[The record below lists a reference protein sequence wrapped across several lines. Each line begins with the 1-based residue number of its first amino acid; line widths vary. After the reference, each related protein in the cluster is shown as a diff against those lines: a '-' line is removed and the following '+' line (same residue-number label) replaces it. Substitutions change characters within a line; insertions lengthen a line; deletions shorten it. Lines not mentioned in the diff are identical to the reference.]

1 VVIFINKMV
10 KKMQYK
16 LAQIEDIE
24 KVLEL
29 HFKYQIDSIKQED
42 KKDGFITTAFTK
54 EQMIDLITLEQGL
67 FIAVENDRIVAY
79 VMSASWDFWSRW
91 PMFAFMIEDLHN
103 LEYLGQKLSVQN
115 SYQYG
120 PVCVDKE
127 YRGSGVLE
135 KLFDFARENMAKRFP
150 ILVTFIN
157 KINPRSYEAHTK
169 KLKLEVIK
177 EFSYNNNNYYELV
190 YDTSKKLKN
199 L

>member
-1 VVIFINKMV
+1 ME
-10 KKMQYK
+10 YK
-16 LAQIEDIE
+16 IAQIKDIE

-29 HFKYQIDSIKQED
+29 HSKYQIDSIKQED

-54 EQMIDLITLEQGL
+54 EQMVDLITLEQGL
-67 FIAVENDRIVAY
+67 FIAIENEKIVAY
-79 VMSASWDFWSRW
+79 VMSASWKFWSRW
-91 PMFAFMIEDLHN
+91 PMFAFMMEDLPN

-120 PVCVDKE
+120 PVCVDIE

-135 KLFDFARENMAKRFP
+135 KIFDFARENMAKRFP

-157 KINPRSYEAHTK
+157 KINPRSYESHTK

-190 YDTSKKLKN
+190 YDTSKSLFK
-199 L
+199 

>member
-1 VVIFINKMV
+1 
-10 KKMQYK
+10 MQYK

-29 HFKYQIDSIKQED
+29 HSKYQIDSIKQED

-54 EQMIDLITLEQGL
+54 EQMVDLITLEQGL
-67 FIAVENDRIVAY
+67 FIAIENEKIVAY
-79 VMSASWDFWSRW
+79 VMSASWKFWSRW
-91 PMFAFMIEDLHN
+91 PMFAFMMEDLPN
-103 LEYLGQKLSVQN
+103 LEYLGQKLTVQN

-135 KLFDFARENMAKRFP
+135 KIFDFARENMAKRFP

-190 YDTSKKLKN
+190 YDTSKSLFK
-199 L
+199 

>member
-1 VVIFINKMV
+1 ME
-10 KKMQYK
+10 YK
-16 LAQIEDIE
+16 IAQIKDIE

-29 HFKYQIDSIKQED
+29 HSKYQIDSIKQED

-54 EQMIDLITLEQGL
+54 EQMVDLITLEQGL

-91 PMFAFMIEDLHN
+91 PMFAFMIEDLPN

>member
-1 VVIFINKMV
+1 ME
-10 KKMQYK
+10 YK
-16 LAQIEDIE
+16 IAQIEDIE

-29 HFKYQIDSIKQED
+29 HSKYHIDSIRQED

-67 FIAVENDRIVAY
+67 FIALENEKIVAY
-79 VMSASWDFWSRW
+79 VMSASWNFWSRW
-91 PMFAFMIEDLHN
+91 PMFAFMVEDLYN
-103 LEYLGQKLSVQN
+103 LEYLGQKLTIQN

-135 KLFDFARENMAKRFP
+135 KIFDFARENMAKRFP

-190 YDTSKKLKN
+190 YDTSKSLFK
-199 L
+199 

>member
-1 VVIFINKMV
+1 ME
-10 KKMQYK
+10 YK
-16 LAQIEDIE
+16 IAQIKDIE

-29 HFKYQIDSIKQED
+29 HSKYQIDSIKQED

-54 EQMIDLITLEQGL
+54 EQMVDLITLEQGL
-67 FIAVENDRIVAY
+67 FIAIENEKIVAY
-79 VMSASWDFWSRW
+79 VMSASWKFWSRW
-91 PMFAFMIEDLHN
+91 PMFAFMMEDLPN
-103 LEYLGQKLSVQN
+103 LEYLGQKLTVQN

>member
-1 VVIFINKMV
+1 ME
-10 KKMQYK
+10 YK
-16 LAQIEDIE
+16 IAQIKDIE

-29 HFKYQIDSIKQED
+29 HSKYQIDSIKQED

-54 EQMIDLITLEQGL
+54 EQMVDLITLEQGL
-67 FIAVENDRIVAY
+67 FIAIENEKIVAY
-79 VMSASWDFWSRW
+79 VMSASWKFWSRW
-91 PMFAFMIEDLHN
+91 PMFAFMMEDLPN
-103 LEYLGQKLSVQN
+103 LEYLGQKLTVQN

-135 KLFDFARENMAKRFP
+135 KIFDFARENMAKRFP

-190 YDTSKKLKN
+190 YDTSKSLFK
-199 L
+199 

>member
-1 VVIFINKMV
+1 MK
-10 KKMQYK
+10 YK
-16 LAQIEDIE
+16 QAKIEDIE

-29 HFKYQIDSIKQED
+29 HFKYQIDSIKEED

-54 EQMIDLITLEQGL
+54 EQMVDLITLEQGL

-91 PMFAFMIEDLHN
+91 PMFVYMIEDLPN

-199 L
+199 I

>member
-1 VVIFINKMV
+1 ME
-10 KKMQYK
+10 YK
-16 LAQIEDIE
+16 IAQIEDIE

-29 HFKYQIDSIKQED
+29 HSKYQIDSIRQED

-67 FIAVENDRIVAY
+67 FIALENEKIVAY
-79 VMSASWDFWSRW
+79 VMSASWNFWSRW
-91 PMFAFMIEDLHN
+91 PMFAFMVEDLYN
-103 LEYLGQKLSVQN
+103 LEYLGQKLTIQN

-135 KLFDFARENMAKRFP
+135 KIFDFARENMAKRFP

-190 YDTSKKLKN
+190 YDTSKSLFK
-199 L
+199 

>member
-1 VVIFINKMV
+1 ME
-10 KKMQYK
+10 YK
-16 LAQIEDIE
+16 IAQIKDIE

-29 HFKYQIDSIKQED
+29 HSKYQIDSIKQED

-54 EQMIDLITLEQGL
+54 EQMVYLITLEQGF
-67 FIAVENDRIVAY
+67 FIAIENEKIVAY
-79 VMSASWDFWSRW
+79 VMSASWKFWSRW
-91 PMFAFMIEDLHN
+91 PMFAFMMEDLPN
-103 LEYLGQKLSVQN
+103 LEYLGQKLTVQN

-135 KLFDFARENMAKRFP
+135 KIFDFARENMAKRFP

-190 YDTSKKLKN
+190 YDTSKSLFK
-199 L
+199 

>member
-1 VVIFINKMV
+1 ME
-10 KKMQYK
+10 YK
-16 LAQIEDIE
+16 IAQIKDIE

-29 HFKYQIDSIKQED
+29 HSKYQIDSIKQED

-54 EQMIDLITLEQGL
+54 EQMVDLITLEQGL

-91 PMFAFMIEDLHN
+91 PMFAFMIEDLPN
-103 LEYLGQKLSVQN
+103 LEYLGQKLSTKN

-190 YDTSKKLKN
+190 YDTSKKLKDF
-199 L
+199 

>member
-1 VVIFINKMV
+1 ME
-10 KKMQYK
+10 YK
-16 LAQIEDIE
+16 LAKIEDIE

-29 HFKYQIDSIKQED
+29 HFKYQIDSIKEED

-67 FIAVENDRIVAY
+67 FIAIENEKIVAY
-79 VMSASWDFWSRW
+79 VMSASWKFWSRW
-91 PMFAFMIEDLHN
+91 PMFAFMMEDLPN

-135 KLFDFARENMAKRFP
+135 KIFDFARENMAKRFP

-190 YDTSKKLKN
+190 YDTSKSLFK
-199 L
+199 

>member
-1 VVIFINKMV
+1 ME
-10 KKMQYK
+10 YK
-16 LAQIEDIE
+16 IAQIKDIE

-29 HFKYQIDSIKQED
+29 HSKYQIDSIKQED

-54 EQMIDLITLEQGL
+54 EQMVDLITLEQGL
-67 FIAVENDRIVAY
+67 FIAVLNEKVVAY
-79 VMSASWDFWSRW
+79 VMSASWNFWSRW
-91 PMFAFMIEDLHN
+91 PMFAYMIEDLPN
-103 LEYLGQKLSVQN
+103 LEYLSQKLSVEN

-135 KLFDFARENMAKRFP
+135 KIFDFARENMAKRFP

-190 YDTSKKLKN
+190 YDTSKSLFK
-199 L
+199 

>member
-1 VVIFINKMV
+1 MK
-10 KKMQYK
+10 YK
-16 LAQIEDIE
+16 LAKIEDIE

-29 HFKYQIDSIKQED
+29 HFKYQIDSIKEED

-54 EQMIDLITLEQGL
+54 EQMVDLITLEQGL

-91 PMFAFMIEDLHN
+91 PMFAFMIEDLPN

>member
-1 VVIFINKMV
+1 MK
-10 KKMQYK
+10 YK
-16 LAQIEDIE
+16 QAKIEDIE

-29 HFKYQIDSIKQED
+29 HFKYQIDSIKEED

-54 EQMIDLITLEQGL
+54 EQMVDLITLEQGL
-67 FIAVENDRIVAY
+67 FIAVENEKIVAY
-79 VMSASWDFWSRW
+79 VMSASWNFWSRW
-91 PMFAFMIEDLHN
+91 PMFAFMIDDLAN

>member
-1 VVIFINKMV
+1 ME
-10 KKMQYK
+10 YK
-16 LAQIEDIE
+16 IAQIKDIE

-29 HFKYQIDSIKQED
+29 HSKYQIDSIKQED

-54 EQMIDLITLEQGL
+54 EQMVDLITLEQGL
-67 FIAVENDRIVAY
+67 FIAIENEKIVAY
-79 VMSASWDFWSRW
+79 VMSASWKFWSRW
-91 PMFAFMIEDLHN
+91 PMFAFMMEDLPN
-103 LEYLGQKLSVQN
+103 LEYLGQKLTVQN

-120 PVCVDKE
+120 PVCVDIE

-135 KLFDFARENMAKRFP
+135 KIFDFARENMAKRFP

>member
-1 VVIFINKMV
+1 ME
-10 KKMQYK
+10 YK
-16 LAQIEDIE
+16 IAQIEDIE

-29 HFKYQIDSIKQED
+29 HSKYQIDSIRQED

-79 VMSASWDFWSRW
+79 VMSASWNFWSRW
-91 PMFAFMIEDLHN
+91 PMFAFMMEDLPN
-103 LEYLGQKLSVQN
+103 LEYLGQKLSLEN

-135 KLFDFARENMAKRFP
+135 KIFDFARENMAKRFP

-190 YDTSKKLKN
+190 YDTSKSLFK
-199 L
+199 

>member
-1 VVIFINKMV
+1 ME
-10 KKMQYK
+10 YK
-16 LAQIEDIE
+16 IAQIKDIE

-29 HFKYQIDSIKQED
+29 HSKYQIDSIKQED

-54 EQMIDLITLEQGL
+54 EQMVDLITLEQGL
-67 FIAVENDRIVAY
+67 FIAIENNKIVAY
-79 VMSASWDFWSRW
+79 VMSASWNFWSRW
-91 PMFAFMIEDLHN
+91 PMFAFMMEDLPN
-103 LEYLGQKLSVQN
+103 LEYLGQKLTVQN

-135 KLFDFARENMAKRFP
+135 KIFDFARENMAKRFP

-190 YDTSKKLKN
+190 YDTSKSLFK
-199 L
+199 

>member
-1 VVIFINKMV
+1 MVIFINKMV

-190 YDTSKKLKN
+190 YDTSKKLKDF
-199 L
+199 

>member
-1 VVIFINKMV
+1 ME
-10 KKMQYK
+10 YK
-16 LAQIEDIE
+16 IAQIKDIE

-29 HFKYQIDSIKQED
+29 HSKYQIDSIKQED

-54 EQMIDLITLEQGL
+54 EQMVDLITLEQGL
-67 FIAVENDRIVAY
+67 FIAVENNRLVAY
-79 VMSASWDFWSRW
+79 VMSASWKFWSRW
-91 PMFAFMIEDLHN
+91 PMFAFMMEDLPN

-190 YDTSKKLKN
+190 YDTSKSLFK
-199 L
+199 

>member
-1 VVIFINKMV
+1 ME
-10 KKMQYK
+10 YK
-16 LAQIEDIE
+16 IAQIKDIE

-67 FIAVENDRIVAY
+67 FIAVENEKIVAY

-91 PMFAFMIEDLHN
+91 PMFVYMIEDLPN

-120 PVCVDKE
+120 PVCVDIE

-135 KLFDFARENMAKRFP
+135 KIFDFARENMAKRFP

-169 KLKLEVIK
+169 KLKLEVIE

-190 YDTSKKLKN
+190 YDTSKSLFK
-199 L
+199 

>member
-1 VVIFINKMV
+1 VIFINKMV